1 MSTPALLFILYFFIG
16 LILMIAAVA
25 TRGKERRATYLDVS
39 DGTPIGAGLL
49 IFIALLWPI
58 WLLGLLAKDDEP
70 KP

>member
-39 DGTPIGAGLL
+39 DGTPVGAGLL
-49 IFIALLWPI
+49 IFIALL
-58 WLLGLLAKDDEP
+58 
-70 KP
+70 